1 MEKQIITKLTKNF
14 EDYANEKEGVEFSE
28 ILIDKL
34 SIFCWSFIINWDLV
48 FVAPSNKDTQGAYGI
63 YDYEIRVPARL
74 REYYTVDNSGVVF
87 YVEMR

>member
-34 SIFCWSFIINWDLV
+34 SIFC
-48 FVAPSNKDTQGAYGI
+48 
-63 YDYEIRVPARL
+63 
-74 REYYTVDNSGVVF
+74 
-87 YVEMR
+87 